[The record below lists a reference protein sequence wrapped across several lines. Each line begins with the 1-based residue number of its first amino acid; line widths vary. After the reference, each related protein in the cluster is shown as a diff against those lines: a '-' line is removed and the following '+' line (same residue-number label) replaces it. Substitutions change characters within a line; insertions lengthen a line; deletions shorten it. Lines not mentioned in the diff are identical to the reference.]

1 MARQRRHFTQ
11 EHKDEIVR
19 MVLDGPRPIAH
30 VAREVGI
37 HDTTLGNWVK
47 DYRRR
52 HGTDASTTSAGD
64 SKSPRERELEREN
77 RKLREENDFLKKA
90 AGLLREGSPVS
101 AKYELIDAEK
111 AHHAV
116 VDMCAWL
123 RVSRSGFY
131 EWRSR
136 PLSATAE
143 RRERLKPMIEA
154 VFAANHETYGYRRVH
169 AVLARSGEEVSLEL
183 VRQLMRE
190 LGLEPVQPRPWRPV
204 TTLAGGCGAIP
215 DLVNRDFTAD
225 RPGTKLVG
233 DITYIPT
240 WEGFLYLA
248 TVIDCH
254 SKMVVGWAMADH
266 FKTSL
271 ITAALDSAAGN
282 IRIEEGCIFHSD
294 RGSNYTGDEFGR
306 HLAKKYKM
314 RRSVGRTGVCWD
326 NAMAESF
333 FGALKNEWLN
343 RMVFATRVKA
353 RRAVVQYIEGFYNRR
368 RLHSANGY
376 RTPLEVHIEYLER
389 QQAA

>member
-1 MARQRRHFTQ
+1 M
-11 EHKDEIVR
+11 
-19 MVLDGPRPIAH
+19 
-30 VAREVGI
+30 
-37 HDTTLGNWVK
+37 
-47 DYRRR
+47 
-52 HGTDASTTSAGD
+52 ST
-64 SKSPRERELEREN
+64 R
-77 RKLREENDFLKKA
+77 
-90 AGLLREGSPVS
+90 
-101 AKYELIDAEK
+101 YELIDAEK
-111 AHHAV
+111 ANHAII
-116 VDMCAWL
+116 DMCVWL
-123 RVSRSGFY
+123 QVSRSGFY
-131 EWRSR
+131 DWRSR

-143 RRERLKPMIEA
+143 RRERLKLMIEA
-154 VFAANHETYGYRRVH
+154 VFAANHETYGYRRIH

-190 LGLEPVQPRPWRPV
+190 LGLVPVQPRPWRPV
-204 TTLAGGCGAIP
+204 TTLAGDPGAIP
-215 DLVNRDFTAD
+215 DLVNRDFTAT
-225 RPGTKLVG
+225 RPGAKLVG

-248 TVIDCH
+248 TVLDCH

-282 IRIEEGCIFHSD
+282 IDIEEGCIFHSD
-294 RGSNYTGDEFGR
+294 RGSNYTSDEFGR
-306 HLAKKYKM
+306 HLTEKYKM

-343 RMVFATRVKA
+343 RMVFATRGKA

-376 RTPLEVHIEYLER
+376 RTPLEVHTEYLDR